1 MVIGSYRCSVVVFI
15 RSVTTLTSSVLT
27 SVLKSLAHFV
37 SGCSCIHSMCKSN
50 LQSIQRAF
58 HIEPSDSLY
67 AFVYIGVHKCLLC
80 YHYVEIFAELSFKK
94 HVHVDDKCKG
104 LIFYKV
110 VGEKST
116 V

>member
-1 MVIGSYRCSVVVFI
+1 MY
-15 RSVTTLTSSVLT
+15 
-27 SVLKSLAHFV
+27 
-37 SGCSCIHSMCKSN
+37 KSN

-58 HIEPSDSLY
+58 HIEPNDSLY
-67 AFVYIGVHKCLLC
+67 AFVYSGVHKCLLC

-94 HVHVDDKCKG
+94 HMHVDDKCKG
-104 LIFYKV
+104 LIFYKI